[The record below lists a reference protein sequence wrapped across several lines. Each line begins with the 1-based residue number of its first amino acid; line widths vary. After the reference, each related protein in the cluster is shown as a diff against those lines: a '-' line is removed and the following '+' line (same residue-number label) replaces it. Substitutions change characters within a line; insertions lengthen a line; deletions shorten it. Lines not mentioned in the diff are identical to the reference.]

1 MVKTSFCFDFIVV
14 ADEFIKALSF
24 IKLLSD
30 SDFLFLHFHRNRK
43 TPIVVS
49 LRKETDMS

>member
-1 MVKTSFCFDFIVV
+1 MNLLYISFCFDFLDV

-30 SDFLFLHFHRNRK
+30 SDFLFTF
-43 TPIVVS
+43 P
-49 LRKETDMS
+49 